1 MKCNLCQLKVLRGP
15 RNRSVTLVGLPVV
28 HGIAWQCRVVQ
39 GGAGWCRVVQ
49 GGAWQCRVVHGVR
62 AICLLHQQP
71 QSCPKACDPLYSS
84 KYQCAGSGSVFRSFI
99 INFFPTRK
107 ANTKQASFAL
117 LGLCASW
124 PDEASPEHDEQ
135 AAQLHC
141 DHRAASHRSQQD
153 GGAVQRDRE

>member
-1 MKCNLCQLKVLRGP
+1 MVVCMVSGQYVCFTSNHNPALKPVICCIPVNTSVL
-15 RNRSVTLVGLPVV
+15 
-28 HGIAWQCRVVQ
+28 
-39 GGAGWCRVVQ
+39 
-49 GGAWQCRVVHGVR
+49 
-62 AICLLHQQP
+62 
-71 QSCPKACDPLYSS
+71 DPDLYSGALLLIFS
-84 KYQCAGSGSVFRSFI
+84 QPETEKSQYKIAF
-99 INFFPTRK
+99 
-107 ANTKQASFAL
+107 FAL